1 MKNKQTGG
9 DGYVINVNE
18 SIGGRPAFTRYSNN
32 YRPVFNG
39 DLLQNGGNGYSVDV
53 SKHDIGGKPI
63 IQGYNH
69 NDTPILD
76 RDALKKI
83 EGGCKCNKKT
93 KLEGGCGCSSKP
105 TGKIDPLIF
114 DLIKQN
120 GGTKK
125 ITQFHAI
132 QKVSYILIP
141 LSLEALIMLI
151 IKIVLNILSKVK
163 PRKAKQLGGYT
174 EQLQGI
180 LAPLGKNNLLV
191 LAALLLLHHFA
202 VDTKEKK
209 ENNKLSNKS
218 KNISGGYLSLTKTIS
233 DILAPLGVNALGSS
247 VILVLL
253 QQAFF
258 NKKGKNTE
266 TLQSETLQSETL
278 QSGGNPLRS
287 LIAPLGTNAFIA
299 TGILIVLQK
308 LFINKV
314 NEINSIDPKKRVL
327 IGGKTN
333 IMFEDLF
340 NILAPLTFNAFAK
353 ESFLNKMIL
362 EKKLN
367 NKKDNANNK
376 S

>member
-69 NDTPILD
+69 YNIPILGK
-76 RDALKKI
+76 DALEKI

-105 TGKIDPLIF
+105 TGKLDPLIF

-209 ENNKLSNKS
+209 ENNNLSNKS
-218 KNISGGYLSLTKTIS
+218 KKISGGYISLTKTIS

-258 NKKGKNTE
+258 NKKIKN
-266 TLQSETLQSETL
+266 SETL

-333 IMFEDLF
+333 IIFEDLF

-367 NKKDNANNK
+367 NKKKNTSNK

>member
-32 YRPVFNG
+32 YRPVFDG
-39 DLLQNGGNGYSVDV
+39 ELLQNGGNGYSVDV
-53 SKHDIGGKPI
+53 SKNDIGGKPI
-63 IQGYNH
+63 IQGYTH
-69 NDTPILD
+69 YDTPILNKE
-76 RDALKKI
+76 ALKNI
-83 EGGCKCNKKT
+83 EGGCSNCNKNSNK
-93 KLEGGCGCSSKP
+93 KNKIEGGCGCSSKP
-105 TGKIDPLIF
+105 TGKVDPLIF

-151 IKIVLNILSKVK
+151 IKIVLNILSKLK
-163 PRKAKQLGGYT
+163 PRKAKQLGGYA

-202 VDTKEKK
+202 VETKEKK
-209 ENNKLSNKS
+209 ENNKLENKS
-218 KNISGGYLSLTKTIS
+218 KKISGGYLSLTKTMT

-258 NKKGKNTE
+258 NKRGKNTE
-266 TLQSETLQSETL
+266 TLQT
-278 QSGGNPLRS
+278 GGNPLKS

-299 TGILIVLQK
+299 TGILIILQK
-308 LFINKV
+308 LFINKM
-314 NEINSIDPKKRVL
+314 NEINSVDQKKKIL
-327 IGGKTN
+327 IGGKNN
-333 IMFEDLF
+333 IIFEDLF
-340 NILAPLTFNAFAK
+340 NVLAPLTFNAFAK
-353 ESFLNKMIL
+353 ESFLNKMIS
-362 EKKLN
+362 EKKLT
-367 NKKDNANNK
+367 NKKKNTNNK

>member
-32 YRPVFNG
+32 YRPIFNG
-39 DLLQNGGNGYSVDV
+39 ELLQNGGNGYSVDV
-53 SKHDIGGKPI
+53 SKDNIGGKPI
-63 IQGYNH
+63 IQGYTH
-69 NDTPILD
+69 YDTPILNKE
-76 RDALKKI
+76 ALKKI
-83 EGGCKCNKKT
+83 EGGCIKKNKSK
-93 KLEGGCGCSSKP
+93 GGCGCNSKP
-105 TGKIDPLIF
+105 TGKVDPLIF

-141 LSLEALIMLI
+141 LSIEALIMLI
-151 IKIVLNILSKVK
+151 IKIVLNILSKLK

-202 VDTKEKK
+202 VETKEKK
-209 ENNKLSNKS
+209 ENNKLENKT
-218 KNISGGYLSLTKTIS
+218 KKISGGYLSLTKTMS

-258 NKKGKNTE
+258 NKKRKNT
-266 TLQSETLQSETL
+266 ETL
-278 QSGGNPLRS
+278 QSGGNPLKS

-299 TGILIVLQK
+299 TGILIILQK
-308 LFINKV
+308 LFINKI
-314 NEINSIDPKKRVL
+314 NEINSVDQKKKIL
-327 IGGKTN
+327 IGGKNN
-333 IMFEDLF
+333 IIFEDLF
-340 NILAPLTFNAFAK
+340 NVLAPLTFNAFAK

-362 EKKLN
+362 EKKLT
-367 NKKDNANNK
+367 NKKKNTSNK

>member
-32 YRPVFNG
+32 YRPIFNG
-39 DLLQNGGNGYSVDV
+39 ELLQNGGNGYSVDV
-53 SKHDIGGKPI
+53 SKDNIGGKPI
-63 IQGYNH
+63 IQGYTH
-69 NDTPILD
+69 YDTPILNKE
-76 RDALKKI
+76 ALKKI
-83 EGGCKCNKKT
+83 EGGCIKKNKNK
-93 KLEGGCGCSSKP
+93 GGCGCNSKP
-105 TGKIDPLIF
+105 TGKVDPLIF

-141 LSLEALIMLI
+141 LSIEALIMLI
-151 IKIVLNILSKVK
+151 IKIVLNILSKLK

-202 VDTKEKK
+202 VETKEKK
-209 ENNKLSNKS
+209 ENNKLENKT
-218 KNISGGYLSLTKTIS
+218 KKISGGYLSLTKTMS

-258 NKKGKNTE
+258 NKKRKNT
-266 TLQSETLQSETL
+266 ETL
-278 QSGGNPLRS
+278 QSGGNPLKS

-299 TGILIVLQK
+299 TGILIILQK
-308 LFINKV
+308 LFINKI
-314 NEINSIDPKKRVL
+314 NEINSVDQKKKIL
-327 IGGKTN
+327 IGGKNN
-333 IMFEDLF
+333 IIFEDLF
-340 NILAPLTFNAFAK
+340 NVLAPLTFNAFAK

-362 EKKLN
+362 EKKLT
-367 NKKDNANNK
+367 NKKKNTSNK